1 MKKTALVVE
10 DNALNCALFLEIL
23 RHAGFATICDTTGG
37 EAQRLAESVRPAVA
51 LVDLQLPEA
60 SGLDVIRDLRA
71 KPVTS
76 GIPVIAVSAFARS
89 ADGLAA
95 LKAGADLF
103 FCKPVDP
110 RRLTAAVEKLVAEAD
125 AGMEAN
131 VA

>member
-1 MKKTALVVE
+1 MSKTALVVE

-23 RHAGFATICDTTGG
+23 RHAGFATICDTTGA
-37 EAQRLAESVRPAVA
+37 EAQRLAESVRPAIA

-71 KPVTS
+71 RAQTAN
-76 GIPVIAVSAFARS
+76 IPIIAVSAFARS
-89 ADGLAA
+89 ADGLSA
-95 LKAGADLF
+95 LKAGADLY

-110 RRLTAAVEKLVAEAD
+110 RRLTAAVEKLVGSAED
-125 AGMEAN
+125 VEAN